1 MNTSFSQGKTC
12 FYSPSSSNKKAQ
24 KRIFYAFVFTLIT
37 MVVEIIAGS
46 FFNSIALLADGW
58 HMSSHAVAL
67 GLALLGYFFAKRY
80 ATDRRFNFGTYKVE
94 ILTAYTSALFLLAV
108 AFFMVYE
115 SIHRFLNPEDIAYTE
130 AIIVA
135 FLGLFVNA
143 VCVWLLKDDGGVC
156 GHNHNH
162 DTHDHSEHENCTHS
176 HTEQKVQIKG
186 KDHSKDLNL
195 KAAYVHI
202 LADALTSILA
212 IIALLGGL
220 FLGWWWLDATMGLV
234 GATLVFI
241 WSIGLIKD
249 SGKILLDITMDEPVL
264 SEVLALSK
272 EFGEIED
279 LHLLKIDK
287 DHYACILSLKSQQN
301 LAQIKSK
308 LQTCKALA
316 HISVEISS

>member
-1 MNTSFSQGKTC
+1 MNASYLHGKTC
-12 FYSPSSSNKKAQ
+12 FYSYSSSNEKAQ
-24 KRIFYAFVFTLIT
+24 RRIFYAFVFTLIT

-58 HMSSHAVAL
+58 HMSSHAIAL

-80 ATDRRFNFGTYKVE
+80 ATDHRFNFGTYKVE
-94 ILTAYTSALFLLAV
+94 ILTAYTSALFLLAI
-108 AFFMVYE
+108 AFFMAYE
-115 SIHRFLNPEDIAYTE
+115 SVHRFLNPENIAYTE

-143 VCVWLLKDDGGVC
+143 ICVWFLKDDDGVL
-156 GHNHNH
+156 GHNH
-162 DTHDHSEHENCTHS
+162 DIHDHSEHENCIYS
-176 HTEQKVQIKG
+176 HEEQKVEIKG

-195 KAAYVHI
+195 RASYVHV

-212 IIALLGGL
+212 IIALIGGL
-220 FLGWWWLDATMGLV
+220 FLGWWWLDAAMGLV

-279 LHLLKIDK
+279 LHLLKINK

-301 LAQIKSK
+301 LARIKSK